1 MIESE
6 TKPLK
11 IALIGNPNSG
21 KSTIFNQLTGLRQK
35 TGNFPGITV
44 DLKEGSV
51 RFPSGQEAL
60 LIDFPGTY
68 SLYPTSSDEKIVS
81 SVLANPNDIYFPDAV
96 VYVADVTNL
105 EKHLLLLTQLLDLG
119 FPILMALNMADT
131 AESMGIKINASKIAE
146 ALDIPVLLI
155 SGRTGSNIMKLTL
168 EMEKLLKKK
177 AEKARRPVYEL
188 TSTEKQVVE
197 AIRLNLNEE
206 NPYRA
211 LQLAH
216 HHKWLPFLQT
226 HEVEVL
232 ATIVETK
239 NFQSLRSQVDETL
252 DRFDRFTPIVQAT
265 IQKPPAFPNTTT
277 DRIDAI
283 LTNKWTGP
291 FIFFAVMLL
300 VFQAIF
306 DWSVYPMDWIESGFS
321 ALTDYFENNL
331 PQHWL
336 TELFTEG
343 ILAGLSGIL
352 VFVPQIALLFLLV
365 TILEEVGYMARVV
378 FMFDKT
384 MRRFGMNGR
393 SVVALIGG
401 SACAVPAIM
410 SSRTIG
416 NWKERLITVMVTPF
430 ISCSAR
436 IPVYLVL
443 IGLAVPKVKVG
454 GFLSAQTLVFA
465 SMYAIGVIA
474 ALLSGWAMKRWLRTR
489 ETSFLAI
496 ELPVYRMPFWK
507 NVWLTVWEKVTAFV
521 IGAGKVI
528 LVVSIGLWALSRF
541 GPGDSIRN
549 AREDAITQSAVLK
562 LDTTQTEDFIKQ
574 RELEGSWAGQMGKA
588 IEPAI
593 RPLGYDWKIGIALLT
608 SFAAREVF
616 TGTLA
621 VLYNMGS
628 AEGDINNRADN
639 AAKATLREKM
649 RRETFRDS
657 GKPVYTL
664 ATAMSLLVFY
674 ALAMQC
680 MSTLAVVRR
689 ETGSWKWAIFQFVF
703 MSGLAY
709 LCAWLAYLIFS

>member
-1 MIESE
+1 MSGSDV
-6 TKPLK
+6 KVHK

-21 KSTIFNQLTGLRQK
+21 KSTVFNQLTGLRQK
-35 TGNFPGITV
+35 TGNFPGVTV
-44 DLKEGSV
+44 DLKEGHL
-51 RFPSGQEAL
+51 RFPGGQEAML
-60 LIDFPGTY
+60 VDFPGTY

-81 SVLANPNDIYFPDAV
+81 TVLANPADPYFPDAI

-105 EKHLLLLTQLLDLG
+105 EKHLLLLTQLLDLQI
-119 FPILMALNMADT
+119 PILMALNMADT
-131 AESMGIKINASKIAE
+131 AESMGIKINATKMAE
-146 ALDIPVLLI
+146 ALDLPVLLV

-168 EMEKLLKKK
+168 EIEKLLKKEPDK
-177 AEKARRPVYEL
+177 TRRPIYDL
-188 TSTEKQVVE
+188 SPTEKQVAE
-197 AIRLNLNEE
+197 AVRLNLNEE

-216 HHKWLPFLQT
+216 HHKWFPFLQNQER
-226 HEVEVL
+226 EVIS
-232 ATIVETK
+232 TIVQTK

-265 IQKPPAFPNTTT
+265 IQKPPTFPNTTT
-277 DRIDAI
+277 DRIDAV
-283 LTNKWTGP
+283 LTNRWMGP
-291 FIFFAVMLL
+291 VIFFVVMML

-321 ALTDYFENNL
+321 ALTGYMENNL
-331 PQHWL
+331 PNSWL

-393 SVVALIGG
+393 SVVSLIGG

-416 NWKERLITVMVTPF
+416 SWKERLITIMVTPF

-443 IGLAVPKVKVG
+443 IGLAVPKIQVL
-454 GFLSAQTLVFA
+454 GFLNAQSLVFGA
-465 SMYAIGVIA
+465 MYALGVLA
-474 ALLSGWAMKRWLRTR
+474 ALLSGWAMKRWLHTR

-496 ELPVYRMPFWK
+496 ELPVYRIPFWK
-507 NVWLTVWEKVTAFV
+507 NVWLTVWEKVKAFV
-521 IGAGKVI
+521 VGAGKII

-541 GPGDSIRN
+541 GPGD
-549 AREDAITQSAVLK
+549 AIHQAQVEAKVQAGVMK
-562 LDTTQTEDFIKQ
+562 LDTIRTEDLIKQ
-574 RELEGSWAGQMGKA
+574 RELEASWAGQMGKF
-588 IEPAI
+588 IEPVI

-628 AEGDINNRADN
+628 AEGDINDRSDN
-639 AAKATLREKM
+639 EAKATLREKM
-649 RRETFRDS
+649 GRETFRDT
-657 GKPVYTL
+657 GKPVYSL
-664 ATAMSLLVFY
+664 ATALSLLVFY

-680 MSTLAVVRR
+680 MSTLAVVSR
-689 ETGSWKWAIFQFVF
+689 ETGSWKWAVFQFIF

-709 LCAWLAYLIFS
+709 FCAWVVYWMFS